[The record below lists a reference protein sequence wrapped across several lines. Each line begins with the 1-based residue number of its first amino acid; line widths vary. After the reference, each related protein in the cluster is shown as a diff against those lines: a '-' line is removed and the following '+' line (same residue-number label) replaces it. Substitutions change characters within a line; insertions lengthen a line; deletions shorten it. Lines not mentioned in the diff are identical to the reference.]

1 MGICEHHSH
10 TFAEHSHAVNI
21 FFLIIFRM
29 VTSNHHANFIFGY
42 VQKKMNEVNKVN
54 DISKINE
61 NSVSLFRAKFENP
74 FSGHPLK

>member
-1 MGICEHHSH
+1 
-10 TFAEHSHAVNI
+10 
-21 FFLIIFRM
+21 M